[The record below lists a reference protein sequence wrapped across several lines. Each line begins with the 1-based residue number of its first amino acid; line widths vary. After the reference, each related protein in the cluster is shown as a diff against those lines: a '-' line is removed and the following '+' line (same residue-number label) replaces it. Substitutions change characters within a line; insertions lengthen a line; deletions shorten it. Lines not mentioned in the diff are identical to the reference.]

1 MIMEDYYICGQK
13 ESSVSTSNKKFEGK
27 GGKQQNFHPFFSK
40 FAAWKKKNKDYTQQK
55 SQDVVYAVVPV
66 KQAKGG
72 EDQKKKKQKKEK
84 VNESKV
90 NKEWTASA
98 IQSAFVGDSSEL
110 SVCKS
115 RILAQLKKIFNDIDE
130 SRWKGNVLV
139 TMLYLPH

>member
-55 SQDVVYAVVPV
+55 SQDVVDAVVPV

-72 EDQKKKKQKKEK
+72 EDQKKKNNKKK
-84 VNESKV
+84 KRSMNPKL
-90 NKEWTASA
+90 T
-98 IQSAFVGDSSEL
+98 
-110 SVCKS
+110 KS
-115 RILAQLKKIFNDIDE
+115 GQLQLFN
-130 SRWKGNVLV
+130 L
-139 TMLYLPH
+139 LL

>member
-55 SQDVVYAVVPV
+55 SQDVVDAVVPV

-72 EDQKKKKQKKEK
+72 EDQKKKKKKK
-84 VNESKV
+84 KMSMNPKL
-90 NKEWTASA
+90 T
-98 IQSAFVGDSSEL
+98 
-110 SVCKS
+110 KS
-115 RILAQLKKIFNDIDE
+115 GQLQLFN
-130 SRWKGNVLV
+130 L
-139 TMLYLPH
+139 LL